1 MYITLLY
8 SLHITSLYIR
18 ENNDGY
24 QRTKEMRLRN
34 KHDRDKSWDNQDN
47 IPPMIKKES
56 KDDRILGTMKYPTQE
71 EIIAFNRKENK
82 QKDIDKR
89 IEYLKSEIHSNHNDG
104 YVKEGLTKELKT
116 LWNSQEYIDSI
127 EDNPIDNN
135 DDETYGA
142 TFGMSY

>member
-1 MYITLLY
+1 MCITLLY

-47 IPPMIKKES
+47 IPPMMKEES
-56 KDDRILGTMKYPTQE
+56 KDDRLQGTMKYPTQE

-82 QKDIDKR
+82 VHGR
-89 IEYLKSEIHSNHNDG
+89 HSNWHQLRI
-104 YVKEGLTKELKT
+104 YPTRWQK
-116 LWNSQEYIDSI
+116 
-127 EDNPIDNN
+127 
-135 DDETYGA
+135 
-142 TFGMSY
+142 F